1 MKPTVPTICL
11 GPSMTWPHLPQTP
24 FHTPLLLAHCTPALL
39 TSLTFRH
46 LATFPSSLQPQG
58 CHLFSS
64 PPGTSSVKLSLAV
77 SSITSRSPL
86 QRYHLRD
93 GFALLLIVKP
103 DPHST
108 PNYHH
113 FQLPFYHIAHWVPF
127 HRLSKPVI
135 ILFAYRLTSSPSIFQ
150 LIYIHTL

>member
-24 FHTPLLLAHCTPALL
+24 FHTPLLLDHCTPALL

-46 LATFPSSLQPQG
+46 LATLPSSLQPQG
-58 CHLFSS
+58 LRLFSS

-103 DPHST
+103 DP
-108 PNYHH
+108 YFYLQLLLH
-113 FQLPFYHIAHWVPF
+113 F
-127 HRLSKPVI
+127 
-135 ILFAYRLTSSPSIFQ
+135 SIFFTQ
-150 LIYIHTL
+150 HTYKELSEVTICFGTLLFGLHSFLFHETCPRHSP